1 MKYCVA
7 VDLTKELTPSKEVR
21 YEARKA
27 EMNGIIVSEA
37 PFSEFKDFY
46 DSIVPVKKSEE
57 TWAEL
62 AKMFFAFVAK
72 KDGVPVSGAAFMPYE
87 KQVYYAMAVTEF
99 ASPYAQGVGYFL
111 QTEVMKALKKK
122 GYEFY
127 VVGLLAEKG
136 DPKKLQDIS
145 AFKEK
150 LGDRYSVEGEKF
162 PFTSY
167 TPCKEPPR

>member
-7 VDLTKELTPSKEVR
+7 VDLTKELNPSKEVR

-27 EMNGIIVSEA
+27 ETQELIVSEV

-46 DSIVPVKKSEE
+46 SAIVSVKKSEE
-57 TWAEL
+57 TWNEL
-62 AKMFFAFVAK
+62 SKKFFAFVAK
-72 KDGVPVSGAAFMPYE
+72 KDGIPVSGAAFMPHE
-87 KQVYYAMAVTEF
+87 TQVYYAMAVTDF
-99 ASPYAQGVGYFL
+99 ASPYAQGAGYFL

-127 VVGLLAEKG
+127 VIGLLAEKG

-145 AFKEK
+145 AFKKK
-150 LGDRYSVEGEKF
+150 LGDLYLAEGEKF

-167 TPCKEPPR
+167 TPCAGPSR